1 MKRKFDLPPVKAEEP
16 KSDET
21 RWFALDVVSS
31 VISGM
36 DTLGSK
42 NVAFTLC
49 RAWAV
54 TEPPQ
59 IPHPREE
66 GTKCDEFLDKMELVG
81 DKVTGETK
89 RPLQFHHAL
98 LAKYAFAI
106 NDGVLDKVA
115 WATFKRNLSSLGP
128 RAWNE
133 CEKKLQRRSIED
145 PPEEDVPYPFPVF
158 LQRVSEGIQ
167 LVCTEDTRIF
177 NELYALTSKRYSAS
191 DLKYRDESNKRQEN
205 TREMKKW
212 SSFMALFYC
221 LCEAVQLR
229 RWSGLDV
236 VAEFFQNKIG
246 GLDALER
253 YCQVL
258 DVETATYRMV
268 EWDSR
273 GRATKLEYV
282 LDDTEEEHKRDPKVS
297 EEEVAWWDWVEKV
310 CKELCRR
317 GVVCD
322 EVMYERLSK
331 ILLRIDRSK
340 NKNPAVLQAL
350 NNWHKNCRS

>member
-1 MKRKFDLPPVKAEEP
+1 MKRKHDLPPVKAEEP
-16 KSDET
+16 KSDEA
-21 RWFALDVVSS
+21 RWFALDVVST

-36 DTLGSK
+36 GTLGSK

-49 RAWAV
+49 KAWAV
-54 TEPPQ
+54 TEPPR
-59 IPHPREE
+59 IPHPRKE
-66 GTKCDEFLDKMELVG
+66 GNKCDEFLDKMKLVG
-81 DKVTGETK
+81 DNVTGEAK
-89 RPLQFHHAL
+89 RPLQFHNPL

-128 RAWNE
+128 RGWNE
-133 CEKKLQRRSIED
+133 CEKKLQRRVIED
-145 PPEEDVPYPFPVF
+145 PPEEDVFYPFPVF

-167 LVCTEDTRIF
+167 LVCTEDTRIV
-177 NELYALTSKRYSAS
+177 NELYALTSKRCSAP
-191 DLKYRDESNKRQEN
+191 DLKYRDESNNRQEN

-221 LCEAVQLR
+221 LCEAVQLG

-236 VAEFFQNKIG
+236 VEELFHSKIG
-246 GLDALER
+246 DLDAFER

-268 EWDSR
+268 EWDSL
-273 GRATKLEYV
+273 GRATKLQYV
-282 LDDTEEEHKRDPKVS
+282 LDDTEEEHETDPKET

-310 CKELCRR
+310 CKESCRR

-322 EVMYERLSK
+322 KVMYERLLR

-340 NKNPAVLQAL
+340 NKIAAVLLAL